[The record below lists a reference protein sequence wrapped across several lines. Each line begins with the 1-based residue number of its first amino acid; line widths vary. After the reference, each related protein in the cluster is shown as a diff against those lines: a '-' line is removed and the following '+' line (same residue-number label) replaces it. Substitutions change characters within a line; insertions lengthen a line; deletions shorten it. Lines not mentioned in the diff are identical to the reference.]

1 MVGRGPGILSTLPG
15 SESVG
20 TSPAPYRP
28 GYVGP
33 DLTLPTTHLD
43 SGTPPPQWAGVPAAR
58 PLEEVGV
65 ISGPVPREPLT
76 KML

>member
-43 SGTPPPQWAGVPAAR
+43 SGTPPH
-58 PLEEVGV
+58 
-65 ISGPVPREPLT
+65 SGQVYQLPGPWRRWVSFLVQCPGNR
-76 KML
+76 